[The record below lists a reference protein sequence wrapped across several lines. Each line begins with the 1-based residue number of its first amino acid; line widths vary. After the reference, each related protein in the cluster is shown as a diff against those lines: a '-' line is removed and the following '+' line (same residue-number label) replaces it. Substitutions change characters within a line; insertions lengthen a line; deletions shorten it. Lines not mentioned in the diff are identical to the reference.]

1 MNGYTSQDIAVLIS
15 LHSIG
20 VYYGFD
26 LMMVIARYK
35 IPFKPHI
42 TVYIRS
48 SSQVTYRIQY
58 NTVVKRS

>member
-48 SSQVTYRIQY
+48 SQVKLRIVF
-58 NTVVKRS
+58 NIIP